1 MPRGVRE
8 PSDVFRAV
16 LDEAAKKL
24 ALSSQEAVSFEH
36 RGIRG
41 DERAA
46 ALAEFLRTHLPRN
59 FDVKKGEAIDFSDTR
74 TGQLDLVVYDQAG
87 SSPILVGNENIL
99 LPCESLYVVIE
110 VKTVLTQDE
119 LNGAYRSASKVRCL
133 RPFKTRFVGSRT
145 DGAAADD
152 KNYRCM
158 YIVFAY
164 STNLGMENWL
174 SKEFK
179 RVELSANSAGCS
191 LDVVDRIV
199 VLDRGMIN
207 PCTSTGKATDK
218 DGESIFLELYVHIVN
233 FINRER
239 DRRPPVDWQVYS
251 ARTSPGWMKLKSDL
265 SNNVV
270 AEGGIEISD
279 EI

>member
-1 MPRGVRE
+1 MPRGVKE

-16 LDEAAKKL
+16 LDEAANKL
-24 ALSSQEAVSFEH
+24 ALSSREVTSFEH
-36 RGIRG
+36 HGIKG

-46 ALAEFLRTHLPRN
+46 ALADFLRTHLPGN

-74 TGQLDLVVYDQAG
+74 TGQLDLIVYDRAG
-87 SSPILVGNENIL
+87 SSPILVGNENLL

-110 VKTVLTQDE
+110 VKTTLTQNE
-119 LNGAYRSASKVRCL
+119 LDGAYRSASKVRCL
-133 RPFKTRFVGSRT
+133 RPFKARFVGSRL

-158 YIVFAY
+158 YVVFAY
-164 STNLGMENWL
+164 NTNLGMEDWL

-179 RVELSANSAGCS
+179 RIELSAKRANCG
-191 LDVVDRIV
+191 LDVLDRIV

-207 PCTSTGKATDK
+207 PCTSTGKATNK

-239 DRRPPVDWQVYS
+239 DRRPSVDWQVYS

-265 SNNVV
+265 PNNCG
-270 AEGGIEISD
+270 ATN
-279 EI
+279 